1 MRISKRLAI
10 PVISGLVAVITV
22 FSPSITLAQGDE
34 NLNLNMVISS
44 DGEVY
49 AEIRDV
55 QGKQAVVLYSAS
67 NGNEPPKA
75 YAIGDLEVEEIL
87 WADKET
93 LLIYGRGRQ
102 IQQNLRTGLETLQLE
117 RWLTLSRETGE
128 FGVVDV
134 GPGFGAQYTFY
145 TVGSGQLL
153 ATTPDV
159 IGDAIFAGPDV
170 KINAVTSSRL
180 APKADEIRY
189 SVFKA
194 NLKRSSKS
202 RVVRGNENTA
212 GWVANAKGDVVARL
226 NLLPTESI
234 EALYVRPNGKGSF
247 ERAATFPL
255 KEDGSRTARVVGVT
269 PDSQRLQV
277 WGYDNGNGATL
288 RAFDMETK
296 EFVGSLVPDDIQPLG
311 WTYDFGRATTDAVVY
326 RAGAMP
332 AYYYLDED
340 LRKLHTRLESALG
353 NTPVRITSRSL
364 DGTKTIL
371 RALKMNEPDEF
382 YLYDQTA
389 GALDLIGTS
398 QSSAN

>member
-1 MRISKRLAI
+1 MRIFNRRAI
-10 PVISGLVAVITV
+10 PLISGFVGITAAL
-22 FSPSITLAQGDE
+22 SSSSSLAQNSE
-34 NLNLNMVISS
+34 NPDLNMVISS

-49 AEIRDV
+49 AEVRDV
-55 QGKQAVVLYSAS
+55 QGQQAVVMYNAS
-67 NGNEPPKA
+67 NPSEAPKA
-75 YAIGDLEVEEIL
+75 YAMGDLEVDKIV
-87 WADKET
+87 WADEET

-102 IQQNLRTGLETLQLE
+102 IQQRLNTGLETLQLE
-117 RWLTLSRETGE
+117 RWLTLSRKTGK
-128 FGVVDV
+128 FGSIDV
-134 GPGFGAQYTFY
+134 GPGSGAQYTFY
-145 TVGSGQLL
+145 TETSGQLL

-159 IGDAIFAGPDV
+159 MGDAIFAGPDV
-170 KINAVTSSRL
+170 KVNAITSSRL
-180 APKADEIRY
+180 APDADEIRY

-194 NLKRSSKS
+194 SFKRSSKS
-202 RVVRGNENTA
+202 RVVRGNENTS
-212 GWVANAKGDVVARL
+212 GWVSNASGDIVARL
-226 NLLPTESI
+226 NLLPTEDV
-234 EALYVRPNGKGSF
+234 ETLYIRPNGKGSF

-255 KEDGSRTARVVGVT
+255 NEDGSRTVRVAGVT

-277 WGYDNGNGATL
+277 WGYDSGNGATL

-311 WTYDFGRATTDAVVY
+311 WTYDFGRATIDAVVY

-340 LRKLHTRLESALG
+340 LRKLQTRLENALG